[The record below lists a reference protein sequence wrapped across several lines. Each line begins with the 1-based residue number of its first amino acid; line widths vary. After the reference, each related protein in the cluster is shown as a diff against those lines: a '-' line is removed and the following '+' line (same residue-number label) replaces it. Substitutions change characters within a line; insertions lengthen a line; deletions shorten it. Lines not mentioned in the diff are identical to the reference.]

1 MLTIRNSHR
10 LARGQNPRPLR
21 QLLSTSNWLA
31 QVVGVVAVRVPHP
44 ATPRLVAVAVAALLI
59 CAAGS
64 AHLHS
69 AQQKQLLLARLEQV
83 ATGPQQTAMQGLTAR
98 LAETPLSA
106 HGSLLMVVASG
117 LAVSLRATQVA
128 AVVQGGKALAVMR
141 QARQPG
147 PLERLA
153 VKLVG
158 LVVPA
163 RLAHLQAWPVVAAV
177 APTLRRGLTP
187 T

>member
-44 ATPRLVAVAVAALLI
+44 ATPRLVVVAVAALLI

-83 ATGPQQTAMQGLTAR
+83 ATGPQQTATLGLTAR
-98 LAETPLSA
+98 LAEILPSV
-106 HGSLLMVVASG
+106 HGSLLMAVASG

-128 AVVQGGKALAVMR
+128 VAVQGGKALAVMR
-141 QARQPG
+141 QVRQPG

-163 RLAHLQAWPVVAAV
+163 LRAHLQAWEAVAVAA
-177 APTLRRGLTP
+177 PTQHLDQTP